1 MTKGDVPARV
11 EITHDEWTLETLKI
25 YLESVIANLK
35 EALEERAE
43 AQEKAINAAL
53 ISAEKAVDKAE
64 HAAERRFETIS
75 VWRSEQVGREQA
87 FMSREEY
94 TAGHQRLQE
103 QVNRIID
110 SQAVFVSRSENN
122 EMHARIDAQLDE
134 LKDRMNRTEGRGAG
148 LNQAWL
154 ILVALISM
162 IGVIVGIFVYV
173 AEHG

>member
-35 EALEERAE
+35 TALDERAE
-43 AQEKAINAAL
+43 AQEKAMRAAL
-53 ISAEKAVDKAE
+53 RAAEKAVDKAE

-75 VWRSEQVGREQA
+75 IWRTEQTMRDQS

-110 SQAVFVSRSENN
+110 GQGLMVSRAENN

-134 LKDRMNRTEGRGAG
+134 LKDRMNRWRRHAAHALTSARNA
-148 LNQAWL
+148 N
-154 ILVALISM
+154 VA
-162 IGVIVGIFVYV
+162 
-173 AEHG
+173 A